1 MPDHTDSAKPDP
13 ATLSAADPAD
23 PRMTRSVAD
32 PNVTTGGTSENTFS
46 EAPPVAAKRYELGA
60 EIARG
65 GMGVIY
71 RAKDTAFAR
80 EVAVKVLLDKFAP
93 SSGTARRFHDEA
105 RITGQLQ
112 HPNIPAVHDL
122 GTLPD
127 GRPFLAMKLIKG
139 ETLDDLLKARENP
152 GADRGRFVAAFEQVC
167 QALAYAHAHQV
178 IHRDLKPANV
188 MIGNFGEVQVMD
200 WGLAKVLGLR
210 DADATDP
217 DETVSGTAIHSMR
230 ESDSSFTQAGSVLG
244 TPAYMPP
251 EQAIGAINKVD
262 ARSDVF
268 GLGAILAVIL
278 TGKPPFAASSVETT
292 RLQAAQGN
300 VEECFARLDAS
311 GAEPELVS
319 LCKRCLSK
327 KPGDRPA
334 DAGEVANAVAELRA
348 AADERA
354 RQAELDRVKAEGDKV
369 AAELRVEGE
378 RQKAEEQRKRR
389 RVQLALAGFVVLVAV
404 GGGIVANRVQSQREE
419 DRLAA
424 ETQRADDRIAAEQ
437 KRQADLRAADTEAQQ
452 KQQAAQRQ
460 TRSELLVQSLATAET
475 VVVPRIV
482 ADLTDLKELARPKLV
497 ELSSQPVTT
506 KPGLHARLALQT
518 NEPRLAAEIAKYL
531 PMCKPEELL
540 TIREFLMPHAAAVL
554 PMLWAV
560 LADENAEPGKRV
572 RAACA
577 LAGLTPDDPRWA
589 KLVPVVIEAV
599 VHANPV
605 EFVVWSQALEPVRG
619 ALLPALVKRYPT
631 SRARIRS
638 GKLDEVDL
646 VTEVL
651 GFDLTVNLLA
661 KYAADRPADL
671 ADLAMTVDPR
681 HYTLISEAIEKSQ
694 ANVIPI
700 LKTEL
705 AKTAG
710 PDWKGDAVESL
721 GVRQANAAAA
731 LLKLKQPD
739 LVWPLFQHRPDP
751 RVRSYL
757 IHRLSPLGADPRAIV
772 KRLDEETEISSRR
785 ALLLCLGEYDEKEF
799 TADDRKAFLPKLQ
812 EMYRKASDPGLHA
825 SAEWLLRAWKQ
836 EAWLKQ
842 VNEEWAK
849 DEEQQE
855 ERLEG
860 IGKLLTKDKEKTPPQ
875 WYVNTQ
881 GQTMVVIP
889 GPVEFTMGSP
899 TTEAGRFA
907 NETQHKK
914 RISRTF
920 AIATKSVTVEEY
932 RRFNAVYGKGEIEGY
947 ARTADSPVNGTSWY
961 QAVVYCN
968 WLSKEEDIPED
979 QWCYE
984 IKGNVTK
991 LKEKYLSLSGYRL
1004 PTEAE
1009 MEYATRAGALTSRY
1023 YGETEELLPKY
1034 AWYNKNSQERTW
1046 PVGSLKPN
1054 DLGLFDVQGNV
1065 FTWCQESFKGYPQG
1079 EEVSEDK
1086 EDVLTIVSTNSR
1098 VLRGGSFSVPA
1109 SYVRSSYRNSSV
1121 PSNRNSSLGFR
1132 LARTLPSQNPQGDTC
1147 GACQGA
1153 KSRWSSR
1160 VGPSPGGSA
1169 KC

>member
-1 MPDHTDSAKPDP
+1 
-13 ATLSAADPAD
+13 
-23 PRMTRSVAD
+23 
-32 PNVTTGGTSENTFS
+32 
-46 EAPPVAAKRYELGA
+46 LGV

-65 GMGVIY
+65 GMGAVY
-71 RAKDTAFAR
+71 RATDTAFER
-80 EVAVKVLLDKFAP
+80 EVAVKVLLDRFAP
-93 SSGTARRFHDEA
+93 TSGTARRFHDEA

-167 QALAYAHAHQV
+167 QALAYAHAHNV

-188 MIGNFGEVQVMD
+188 MVGSFGEVQVMD
-200 WGLAKVLGLR
+200 WGLAKVLGAR
-210 DADATDP
+210 EAERTDP
-217 DETVSGTAIHSMR
+217 EETASPTAIHSIR
-230 ESDSSFTQAGSVLG
+230 ESDSAFTQAGSVLG

-251 EQAIGAINKVD
+251 EQAIGAIHKVD

-278 TGKPPFAASSVETT
+278 TGKPPFLASSVETT

-300 VEECFARLDAS
+300 VEECYTRLDAS
-311 GAEPELVS
+311 GAEPELVL

-334 DAGEVANAVAELRA
+334 DAGEVAKSVAELRA

-354 RQAELDRVKAEGDKV
+354 RQAELDRVKAEGEK
-369 AAELRVEGE
+369 ATAEA
-378 RQKAEEQRKRR
+378 KAEEQRKRR
-389 RVQLALAGFVVLVAV
+389 RVQLALAGFVVVVAV
-404 GGGIVANRVQSQREE
+404 GGGVVASWVQSQQAA

-424 ETQRADDRIAAEQ
+424 E
-437 KRQADLRAADTEAQQ
+437 Q
-452 KQQAAQRQ
+452 KQVAAQRQ
-460 TRSELLVQSLATAET
+460 TRAELLVQSLATAET
-475 VVVPRIV
+475 TVVPRIV
-482 ADLTDLKELARPKLV
+482 AELADLRDLARPKLI
-497 ELSSQPVTT
+497 ELASQPVTT
-506 KPGLHARLALQT
+506 KPGLHARLALVVD
-518 NEPRLAAEIAKYL
+518 EPGCATDLVAYL
-531 PMCKPEELL
+531 PGCQPEELL
-540 TIREFLMPHAAAVL
+540 TIREFLKPHLAVVS
-554 PMLWAV
+554 PGLWSVAQDEK
-560 LADENAEPGKRV
+560 ADSGERKGARV

-577 LAGLTPDDPRWA
+577 LAGLVPDDPRWA
-589 KLVPVVIEAV
+589 KLIPVVIEAV
-599 VHANPV
+599 FHASPV

-619 ALLPALVKRYPT
+619 ALLPALVKRYPE

-638 GKLDEVDL
+638 GKLDELDL

-661 KYAADRPADL
+661 KYAADRPANL

-681 HYTLISEAIEKSQ
+681 HYKLISEAIEANQ
-694 ANVIPI
+694 AAVIPI
-700 LKTEL
+700 LKAEL

-772 KRLDEETEISSRR
+772 KRLDEETEISARR

-812 EMYRKASDPGLHA
+812 ELYRKASDPGLHA
-825 SAEWLLRAWKQ
+825 SAEWLLRTWKQ

-849 DEEQQE
+849 DEDQQG

-899 TTEAGRFA
+899 PTEAGRFTS
-907 NETQHKK
+907 ETQHKK
-914 RISRTF
+914 RIGRTF

-932 RRFNAVYGKGEIEGY
+932 RKFNARYGIGEIEGQ
-947 ARTADSPVNGTSWY
+947 ARTADSPVIGTSWY
-961 QAVVYCN
+961 QAVAYCN
-968 WLSKEEDIPED
+968 WLSKEEGIPED

-991 LKEKYLSLSGYRL
+991 LKEKYLSLTGYRL

-1023 YGETEELLPKY
+1023 YGETEELLSKY
-1034 AWYNKNSQERTW
+1034 AWYDKNSQERTW
-1046 PVGSLKPN
+1046 PVGILKPN

-1065 FTWCQESFKGYPQG
+1065 STWCQESFKGYPQG

-1086 EDVLTIVSTNSR
+1086 EDALTIVNTNSR
-1098 VLRGGSFSVPA
+1098 VLRGGSFLIQA
-1109 SYVRSSYRNSSV
+1109 SNVRSSNRDYFV
-1121 PSNRNSSLGFR
+1121 PSYRDNNIGFR
-1132 LARTLPSQNPQGDTC
+1132 LARTFIP
-1147 GACQGA
+1147 
-1153 KSRWSSR
+1153 
-1160 VGPSPGGSA
+1160 
-1169 KC
+1169 